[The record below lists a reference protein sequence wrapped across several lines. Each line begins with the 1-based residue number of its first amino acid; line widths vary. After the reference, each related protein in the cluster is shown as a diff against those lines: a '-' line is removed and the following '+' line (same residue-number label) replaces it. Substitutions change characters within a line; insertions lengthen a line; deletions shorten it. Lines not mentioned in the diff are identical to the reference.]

1 MNKLFKR
8 IIRIGITP
16 ELSLDR
22 VDEIK
27 VMNSIKVHGFLAV
40 SLSCVGA
47 SFLLPEHARFF
58 FVLALT
64 HSIATVSIMLLHS
77 LGEHRIAKTIF
88 VFDPALLVTMIL
100 VYFGTESNLQ
110 YVSLILLF
118 TYVFIF
124 RRGDWQDLQLIV
136 IFAVLTA
143 ISVAYIHFG
152 RISLVKLTFEEMDT
166 VRVVVYI
173 LAFTLSSSIGF
184 IMYQNSLSRR
194 RSLESTIR
202 VSMRDAT
209 ILQTIS
215 ANMEDGVFKSSKDD
229 GLVYVNQSFVKMFG
243 YESVEDILRTHPVN
257 LYPSKADR
265 DSLFM
270 RIEKS
275 GKVANSLLQ
284 YRKKDGSHF
293 WGRVSTTKIEEEGE
307 ELVIG
312 TVTDVTIQ
320 QAQDEVIKE
329 NEQRLREAQSFA
341 RLGNWEMGVR
351 SKKMT
356 WSEQSE
362 RVHGFKT
369 NDDENAYSK
378 WIRCLETVT
387 EKEVDA
393 AIAHCLLMNEA
404 YEFGTWY
411 NSPFG
416 ERRYL
421 HYICLYKHGNQD
433 QEDSWYGTVQD
444 ITQQKEQEQ
453 EIISTREFYH
463 KVLNLIPIE
472 AVIIASDRT
481 YQFISE
487 NAIADDELRTW
498 LIGKHDRDYAEY
510 RNLPLDFADERAERV
525 DEAFRTGLTVRW
537 EEKMQTR
544 DGRETY
550 HIRNLVPLKFPSGTG
565 EIEKFLMGYSFDI
578 NDIKRAQMKLELNN
592 KELNIVN
599 QELDRFVYSI
609 SHDLRAP
616 IASVLGLISLA
627 EESESMEETGSLLK
641 MQREALD
648 RLDRYIR
655 DVIDYS
661 RNKRLEIDP
670 VEIDLKNLIE
680 TCREELAYLPNY
692 QGIEYFV
699 NVEDGVSITTDF
711 LRIKI
716 LFSNLYSN
724 AIKYADPKK
733 KSFVGV
739 TISPNG
745 DGIKIVFEDNG
756 VGIKQEYIPKI
767 WDMFFRGTSEGSG
780 SGLGLYIMKE
790 AVANIQGTIA
800 ADSSEGKGASFTIH
814 LPNLS

>member
-1 MNKLFKR
+1 MNKLFRR
-8 IIRIGITP
+8 IIRIGTSP
-16 ELSLDR
+16 DLSPAR
-22 VDEIK
+22 IDEIK

-40 SLSCVGA
+40 FGSCLVA
-47 SFLLPEHARFF
+47 AFMLPEHARFF
-58 FVLALT
+58 AVLALT

-77 LGEHRIAKTIF
+77 LGEHRVAKTIF
-88 VFDPALLVTMIL
+88 VFDPSLLVTMLL
-100 VYFGTESNLQ
+100 VYFGTQSNLQ
-110 YVSLILLF
+110 YVSILLLF
-118 TYVFIF
+118 TYIFIF

-136 IFAVLTA
+136 IYAVVTA
-143 ISVAYIHFG
+143 ISVAYIHFS
-152 RISLVKLTFEEMDT
+152 RISLVSLTMEEMDA
-166 VRVVVYI
+166 VQVVVFI
-173 LAFTLSSSIGF
+173 LAFSLAVMMGI
-184 IMYQNSLSRR
+184 IMYRSSRSRR
-194 RSLESTIR
+194 MMLESDLK
-202 VSMRDAT
+202 VSLRDAT

-215 ANMEDGVFKSSKDD
+215 ANMEDGVFKSSRDD

-243 YESVEDILRTHPVN
+243 YDSMEDVLRIHPVN

-275 GKVANSLLQ
+275 GKVVNKQLQ

-293 WGRVSTTKIEEEGE
+293 WGRVSTTKILEEGRE
-307 ELVIG
+307 FVIG

-320 QAQDEVIKE
+320 QEQDELIKE
-329 NEQRLREAQSFA
+329 NELRLREAQSFA
-341 RLGNWEMGVR
+341 KLGNWEMGVR
-351 SKKMT
+351 SKKMS
-356 WSEQSE
+356 WSSE
-362 RVHGFKT
+362 GDRIHGFSALA
-369 NDDENAYSK
+369 EEEAYHK
-378 WIRCLETVT
+378 WLDGLADIS
-387 EKEVDA
+387 EKEIEA
-393 AIAHCLLMNEA
+393 AIAHCLLMNES
-404 YEFGTWY
+404 YEFGSWY
-411 NSPFG
+411 NSPLG
-416 ERRYL
+416 ETRYL
-421 HYICLYKHGNQD
+421 HYICLYKHGEQD
-433 QEDSWYGTVQD
+433 GEDVWYGTVQD
-444 ITQQKEQEQ
+444 ITQQKQQEQ

-472 AVIIASDRT
+472 AVIISSDRT

-487 NAIADDELRTW
+487 NAIADDELREW
-498 LIGKHDRDYAEY
+498 LIGREDREYAEY
-510 RNLPLDFADERAERV
+510 RNLPQDFAKERGEKV
-525 DEAFRTGLTVRW
+525 DEAFRTGLTIRW

-544 DGRETY
+544 DGRDTY
-550 HIRNLVPLKFPSGTG
+550 HIRNLVPLKFTSYGG
-565 EIEKFLMGYSFDI
+565 IEEKYLMGYSFDI
-578 NDIKRAQMKLELNN
+578 NDIKRAQMKLETNN
-592 KELNIVN
+592 KELNVLN

-627 EESESMEETGSLLK
+627 EESESLEETSSLLK

-670 VEIDLKNLIE
+670 VKINLRE
-680 TCREELAYLPNY
+680 LVDTCREELAYLPKY
-692 QGIEYFV
+692 QGIEYFIKV
-699 NVEDGVSITTDF
+699 DDDVSVTTDF

-739 TISPNG
+739 TIEST
-745 DGIKIVFEDNG
+745 DKGIKIRFEDNG
-756 VGIKQEYIPKI
+756 VGIKKDYMNKI

-790 AVANIQGTIA
+790 AVANIQGEIKVE
-800 ADSSEGKGASFTIH
+800 SQEGEGATFTIT